1 MVWKHRMLVVAT
13 LALGVPLSVGAQ
25 APTMWDPGRIQV
37 TRADLEALLK
47 QLEAAETSPT
57 YSQPVRDRAHNEAAM
72 VRARLMDGDFQVGD
86 RILLS
91 VEGEQALSDTFAVR
105 DGRVLRLPMVGDVS
119 LQGVLRA
126 ELEPHLQATMA
137 KFLREPVVRARS
149 LIRLSLL
156 GEVGRPGFY
165 VMATDMVITDAL
177 MLAGGPTPSAQM
189 QKLRI
194 ERAGSVMWSDQM
206 MQQALAEG
214 RTIDQLNLRAGD
226 QIVLPRKGTGFTEGT
241 VRTISMILAIP
252 VAIYG
257 LVKLF

>member
-1 MVWKHRMLVVAT
+1 MTSKR
-13 LALGVPLSVGAQ
+13 LALLAALVLAAPFSLGAQ
-25 APTMWDPGRIQV
+25 ATMWDPGRIQV
-37 TRADLEALLK
+37 TRADLETLLK
-47 QLEAAETSPT
+47 QLEQAESSPT

-86 RILLS
+86 RILLA

-105 DGRVLRLPMVGDVS
+105 DGRVLRLPTVGDVS
-119 LQGVLRA
+119 LKGVLRS

-149 LIRLSLL
+149 LIRLSFM

-165 VMATDMVITDAL
+165 VVTTDMVITDAL
-177 MLAGGPTPSAQM
+177 MVAGGPTPSARLQR
-189 QKLRI
+189 LRI
-194 ERAGSVMWSDQM
+194 ERAGTAIWSDDM
-206 MQQALAEG
+206 LQQALAEG

-226 QIVLPRKGTGFTEGT
+226 VVTLPRKGGGFTEGT

-257 LVKLF
+257 LIKLF